1 MLEYSRWKYVVILIV
16 VLLSA
21 LYALPNIFPQDP
33 SVQITPSRGAKI
45 DDALKQRV
53 AQTLTRIGVT
63 PKSVENQGKNLLVR
77 TSDPD
82 TQTKAYDALR
92 ESLSSNGN
100 YVVALNL
107 ASNVPSWLGAI
118 GARPMSLGL
127 DLQGGVHFLME
138 VDKKAAVDKR
148 FEVYLSDIRS
158 TLRDKNIGYQSV
170 DRDGNSIVVTLTQAA
185 DLEKA
190 QGLIQQNLSANML
203 EAGAIASTNAF
214 TYDAVANTLR
224 IGVSDEM
231 VRQMT
236 LNAVEQNLGT
246 LRNRINSLGVSE
258 PVMQRQG
265 ADRIVVQLPGVQD
278 TAAAKR
284 TLGATATLEYRGVYE
299 GNAIDARETGNVP
312 PGARLYASRN
322 IGVDGKP
329 VPVLLNKRIIV
340 AGEDMVDA
348 RASLD
353 NNGLPAVLVTLNS
366 AGGQRMLQ
374 FTSENVNKPMAVVY
388 IERVP
393 QVRIIDGKQVK
404 SIQVREEVISIAN
417 INEPFGKTF
426 QTTGLERTEADD
438 LSKLLRAGA
447 LAAPM
452 DFVEER
458 TVGPSLGKQNVE
470 RGLKA
475 VVFSFIFALVFFL
488 FYYRM
493 FGVVTCIAL
502 LLNLLM
508 VFALM
513 SVFGATM
520 SLPGLAGIALTVGMS
535 VDANVLINERIREE
549 LRAGLPPQK
558 AISEGYDR
566 ASGTILDA
574 NITAFLA
581 GLAMFAFGTGPLK
594 GFGVTTML
602 GIATSAY
609 TAVSVSRGIATLIY
623 GRRRKLQSVAI

>member
-118 GARPMSLGL
+118 GARPMALGL

-246 LRNRINSLGVSE
+246 LRNRINSLGVVPSSGHRLM
-258 PVMQRQG
+258 P
-265 ADRIVVQLPGVQD
+265 
-278 TAAAKR
+278 
-284 TLGATATLEYRGVYE
+284 TLAERC
-299 GNAIDARETGNVP
+299 R
-312 PGARLYASRN
+312 SRC
-322 IGVDGKP
+322 
-329 VPVLLNKRIIV
+329 R
-340 AGEDMVDA
+340 
-348 RASLD
+348 S
-353 NNGLPAVLVTLNS
+353 
-366 AGGQRMLQ
+366 
-374 FTSENVNKPMAVVY
+374 
-388 IERVP
+388 
-393 QVRIIDGKQVK
+393 
-404 SIQVREEVISIAN
+404 
-417 INEPFGKTF
+417 
-426 QTTGLERTEADD
+426 
-438 LSKLLRAGA
+438 
-447 LAAPM
+447 
-452 DFVEER
+452 
-458 TVGPSLGKQNVE
+458 
-470 RGLKA
+470 
-475 VVFSFIFALVFFL
+475 
-488 FYYRM
+488 
-493 FGVVTCIAL
+493 
-502 LLNLLM
+502 
-508 VFALM
+508 M
-513 SVFGATM
+513 S
-520 SLPGLAGIALTVGMS
+520 
-535 VDANVLINERIREE
+535 
-549 LRAGLPPQK
+549 
-558 AISEGYDR
+558 
-566 ASGTILDA
+566 
-574 NITAFLA
+574 
-581 GLAMFAFGTGPLK
+581 
-594 GFGVTTML
+594 
-602 GIATSAY
+602 
-609 TAVSVSRGIATLIY
+609 
-623 GRRRKLQSVAI
+623 